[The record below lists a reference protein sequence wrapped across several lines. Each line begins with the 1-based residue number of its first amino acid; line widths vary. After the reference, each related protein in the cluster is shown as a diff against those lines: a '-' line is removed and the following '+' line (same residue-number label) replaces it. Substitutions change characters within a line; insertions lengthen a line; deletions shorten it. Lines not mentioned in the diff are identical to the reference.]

1 MMAVSIPHLREQL
14 AATPIVSPYPHDLA
28 VAIVCDTFRLA
39 SQRPPSQAEWAKL
52 EQRLKNPLF
61 QEQVG
66 MLAHVLVSSDLRKK
80 TVLYLTADRTPQAR
94 LQQFFE
100 EVHPLTAEMIR
111 SNAFRQEEF
120 LRKWLAAVGADV
132 EGETEAES
140 KRRLKDL
147 DYRQAVTDLRK
158 VEEARRKEADRR
170 QEMLQEAQ
178 RKEAEARGWRE

>member
-1 MMAVSIPHLREQL
+1 MAVSIPHLREQL

-52 EQRLKNPLF
+52 EQRVKNPLF
-61 QEQVG
+61 HEQVG

-80 TVLYLTADRTPQAR
+80 TVLYLTPDRTPQAR

-100 EVHPLTAEMIR
+100 EIHPLTAEMVR

-120 LRKWLAAVGADV
+120 LRKWLAALGADI

-140 KRRLKDL
+140 KRHLKDL

-158 VEEARRKEADRR
+158 VEDARKKEADRR
-170 QEMLQEAQ
+170 KELLQEAA
-178 RKEAEARGWRE
+178 RKDAEARGWRE

>member
-1 MMAVSIPHLREQL
+1 MMAVSIPHIREQL
-14 AATPIVSPYPHDLA
+14 AAMPLVSPYPHDLA
-28 VAIVCDTFRLA
+28 VAVVCDTFRLA
-39 SQRPPSQAEWAKL
+39 SQRPPSQAEWTKL
-52 EQRLKNPLF
+52 EQRVKNPLF
-61 QEQVG
+61 REQVG
-66 MLAHVLVSSDLRKK
+66 MLAHVLLVSDLRKK
-80 TVLYLTADRTPQAR
+80 TVLYLTTDRTPQAR

-120 LRKWLAAVGADV
+120 LRKWAAAIGADI
-132 EGETEAES
+132 EGEAEYES
-140 KRRLKDL
+140 KRILKDL

-158 VEEARRKEADRR
+158 VEEARRLEADRR